1 MQLAE
6 VSIRRPVF
14 ATVLSLLIVLI
25 GAVSFN
31 RLTVREYPK
40 IDEPVV
46 TVSVRYAGASAEVI
60 ETQVT
65 KPLEDSIAGIDGVD
79 VITSIS
85 RADQGQI
92 SVRFRLEKD
101 ADSAAAEVRDR
112 TSRVRNRLPQSID
125 EPVIAKVEADA
136 FPVIQLAF
144 SSETL
149 TPLQINDL
157 VNRIVKPRLQ
167 TVTGVA
173 DVRIF
178 GERKYAMRVW
188 LDTDKLASYRL
199 TTQDVED
206 AIRRSNLELPAG
218 RIESQQREFS
228 VTSQTDLLRPAQFG
242 DITIKNVNGFS
253 VKVRDVARVQEGAA
267 DERTAVRLNGR
278 SAVAVGVIRQATAN
292 PLDLSRGVQDAIP
305 QLKNDLPSDVVI
317 DIANDNSVFIDR
329 SVKNVYSTIAE
340 AVVLVALVIFVFLRT
355 LRASI
360 IPIITIPVSLVGTF
374 ALMAL
379 AGFTINTLTLLALVL
394 AIGLVVDDAIVM
406 LENIYR
412 HIEEGMDPFS
422 AGIKGAREIGF
433 AIITMTATLVAVYA
447 PLAFTPGRT
456 GRLFVEFALALAG
469 AVVVSGFVAL
479 TLTPML
485 CTKLLRHN
493 PNPNRFDST
502 MEKVLTSVSDS
513 YGRLLRWIVTTRWTA
528 AGGTGDAASVSQQH
542 WGNRIRGAV
551 FQARWIVIGVM
562 LLSAL
567 SIFFIFPSMK
577 QELSPMEDRGV
588 VLANVTAPDGATL
601 DYTNRYAQQLEK
613 MGQPFKEFD
622 RIFANVGNPTV
633 AQASVVYRTVDW
645 NDRQRSTMDIAR
657 ELQPKFNALPGVNVF
672 SITPPSLGQGFRERP
687 LNFVIQTSDS
697 YQNLNAVVRQML
709 DEIAKNPGIVSPDVD
724 LRLNKPELRIEVER
738 DKAADL
744 GVTVEVVAKAIETLL
759 GGRNVTRYKRDAEQY
774 DVVVQTEASG
784 RSTPEDIDRIYV
796 RGRNDAMIPLSA
808 LVKVRESVSP
818 RELNHF
824 GQRRSV
830 SITASLAGDY
840 SLGEALTFMNQ
851 TAAKVLKTGYSTD
864 LNGTSRE
871 FRNSQGAL
879 AVVFVLALVFIFLVL
894 AAQFESFVDP
904 LVIMLSVP
912 LSMIGALL
920 ALKWTGGSLNVY
932 SQIGLITLVGLIT
945 KHGILI
951 VEFTNQLRGQ
961 GMEMIDAVVK
971 AATQRLRPIMM
982 TTGAMVL
989 GALPLALAKGA
1000 GAESRMQIGWVIV
1013 GGMSLG
1019 TLLTV
1024 FVVPTMYTLFAR
1036 SKVPGANKAEAS
1048 DGPATHA
1055 QHGGAPA
1062 VHAHGDL
1069 VAK

>member
-6 VSIRRPVF
+6 ISIRRPVF

-60 ETQVT
+60 ESQVT

-85 RADQGQI
+85 RAEQGQI
-92 SVRFRLEKD
+92 TVRFRLEKD

-112 TSRVRNRLPQSID
+112 TSRVRNRLPQAIE

-136 FPVIQLAF
+136 FPVIFMAF
-144 SSETL
+144 SSETQ
-149 TPLQINDL
+149 TQLQINDL
-157 VNRIVKPRLQ
+157 INRVVKSRLQ

-228 VTSQTDLLRPAQFG
+228 VTSQTDLIRPAQFG
-242 DITIKNVNGFS
+242 DIVVKNVNGFS
-253 VKVRDVARVQEGAA
+253 VKVRDVARVQEAA
-267 DERTAVRLNGR
+267 AEERTAVRLNGR
-278 SAVAVGVIRQATAN
+278 AAVAVGVIRQATAN
-292 PLDLSRGVQDAIP
+292 PLDLSKGVREAIP
-305 QLKNDLPSDVVI
+305 KLKADLPPGMQI

-329 SVKNVYSTIAE
+329 SVQNVYKTIAE
-340 AVVLVALVIFVFLRT
+340 AVILVALVIFVFLRT
-355 LRASI
+355 LRASL

-379 AGFTINTLTLLALVL
+379 AGFSINTLTLLALVL

-406 LENIYR
+406 LENIFR

-422 AGIKGAREIGF
+422 ASIKGAREIGF
-433 AIITMTATLVAVYA
+433 AVVTMTATLVAVYA

-479 TLTPML
+479 TLTPMM
-485 CTKLLRHN
+485 CSQLLKHN
-493 PNPNRFDST
+493 PKPNWFDRA
-502 MEKVLTSVSDS
+502 MEVLLTRMSDR
-513 YGRLLRWIVTTRWTA
+513 YGTALRWVVTARVPVSGSSLDKPGLGQRLKA
-528 AGGTGDAASVSQQH
+528 AVL
-542 WGNRIRGAV
+542 
-551 FQARWIVIGVM
+551 QARWLVVGVM
-562 LLSAL
+562 LACAGAL
-567 SIFFIFPSMK
+567 VLVFPTMK
-577 QELSPMEDRGV
+577 QELSPLEDRGV
-588 VLANVTAPDGATL
+588 ILANITAPDGATL
-601 DYTNRYAQQLEK
+601 DYTNRYAQAIEK
-613 MGQPFKEFD
+613 IGQPYKEFD

-633 AQASVVYRTVDW
+633 AQGSVVYRTVDW
-645 NDRQRSTMDIAR
+645 EDRKRTTLEMAR
-657 ELQPKFNALPGVNVF
+657 ELQPKFGGLPGVTVF
-672 SITPPSLGQGFRERP
+672 TITPPSLGQGFRERP
-687 LNFVIQTSDS
+687 VNFVIQTSDS
-697 YQNLNAVVRQML
+697 YQNLSAVARQMME
-709 DEIAKNPGIVSPDVD
+709 EIAKNPGIVSPDVD
-724 LRLNKPELRIEVER
+724 LRLNKPELRIEVVR

-744 GVTVEVVAKAIETLL
+744 GVSVEVVAKAVETVL

-774 DVVVQTEASG
+774 DVIVQTEARG
-784 RSTPEDIDRIYV
+784 RTTPEDIERIYV
-796 RGRNDAMIPLSA
+796 RGRNDTMIPLSA
-808 LVKVRESVSP
+808 LVKIRESVSP

-830 SITASLAGDY
+830 SITASLAPDY
-840 SLGEALTFMNQ
+840 SLGEALTFMDA
-851 TAAKVLKTGYSTD
+851 TAAKVLKTGYTTD

-871 FRNSQGAL
+871 FKNSQGAL
-879 AVVFVLALVFIFLVL
+879 VVVFVLALVFIFLVL

-912 LSMIGALL
+912 LSMIGALM
-920 ALKWTGGSLNVY
+920 ALKWSGGSLNVY

-951 VEFTNQLRGQ
+951 VEFTNQLRAG
-961 GMEMIDAVVK
+961 GMDMVDALIK
-971 AATQRLRPIMM
+971 ASSQRLRPILM

-989 GALPLALAKGA
+989 GAVPLALATGA
-1000 GAESRMQIGWVIV
+1000 GAESRVQIGWVIV
-1013 GGMSLG
+1013 GGMSFG
-1019 TLLTV
+1019 TLLTI

-1036 SKVPGANKAEAS
+1036 KAIPGAN
-1048 DGPATHA
+1048 TT
-1055 QHGGAPA
+1055 
-1062 VHAHGDL
+1062 
-1069 VAK
+1069 VAKEEPDSAMVHPEYIAK

>member
-6 VSIRRPVF
+6 ISIRRPVF
-14 ATVLSLLIVLI
+14 ATVLSLLIVLV

-60 ETQVT
+60 ESQVT

-85 RADQGQI
+85 RAEQGQI
-92 SVRFRLEKD
+92 TVRFRLEKD

-112 TSRVRNRLPQSID
+112 TSRVRNRLPQAIE
-125 EPVIAKVEADA
+125 EPVISKVEADA
-136 FPVIQLAF
+136 FPVIQVGF
-144 SSETL
+144 SSESL
-149 TPLQINDL
+149 SALEINDL

-188 LDTDKLASYRL
+188 LDSDKMASYRL

-218 RIESQQREFS
+218 RIESQQREFT
-228 VTSQTDLLRPAQFG
+228 VTSQTNLVRPGQFG
-242 DITIKNVNGFS
+242 DIVIKNVNDFS
-253 VKVRDVARVQEGAA
+253 VKVRDVARVEEGAA

-278 SAVAVGVIRQATAN
+278 PAVAVGVIRQATAN
-292 PLDLSRGVQDAIP
+292 PLDLSKGVRDVLPKLRA
-305 QLKNDLPSDVVI
+305 DLPADLRVE
-317 DIANDNSVFIDR
+317 IANDNSVFIAR
-329 SVKNVYSTIAE
+329 SVKNVYRTIVE
-340 AVVLVALVIFVFLRT
+340 AVLLVALVIFVFLRT
-355 LRASI
+355 MRASI
-360 IPIITIPVSLVGTF
+360 IPIVTIPVSLVGTF

-406 LENIYR
+406 LENIFR

-422 AGIKGAREIGF
+422 ASIKGAREIGF
-433 AIITMTATLVAVYA
+433 AVVTMTATLVAVYA

-479 TLTPML
+479 SLTPMM
-485 CTKLLRHN
+485 CSQLLRHN
-493 PNPNRFDST
+493 PKPNRFDRF
-502 MEKVLTSVSDS
+502 MERVLTTVSDR
-513 YGRLLRWIVTTRWTA
+513 YGNALRWVVTARFGSSKTA
-528 AGGTGDAASVSQQH
+528 ERGGFGGRVV
-542 WGNRIRGAV
+542 GFV
-551 FQARWIVIGVM
+551 LQARWLVVGVM
-562 LLSAL
+562 LLCAAAIAL
-567 SIFFIFPSMK
+567 IFPTMK
-577 QELSPMEDRGV
+577 QELSPLEDRGV
-588 VLANVTAPDGATL
+588 ILANVNAPDGATL
-601 DYTNRYAQQLEK
+601 EYTNRYAQALEE
-613 MGQPFKEFD
+613 MGKPFKEFD

-645 NDRQRSTMDIAR
+645 DKRTRSTIEMAR
-657 ELQPKFNALPGVNVF
+657 ELQPQFNALPGVTAF
-672 SITPPSLGQGFRERP
+672 PITPPSLGQGFRERP

-697 YQNLNAVVRQML
+697 YQNLNLVVRQML

-724 LRLNKPELRIEVER
+724 LRLNKPSLRIDIER

-744 GVTVEVVAKAIETLL
+744 GVSVEVVAKAIETLL

-774 DVVVQTEASG
+774 DVIVQTQASG
-784 RSTPEDIDRIYV
+784 RTTPEAIDRIYV
-796 RGRNDAMIPLSA
+796 RGKNDAMIPLSA
-808 LVKVRESVSP
+808 LVRVRESVSP

-830 SITASLAGDY
+830 SITASLSADY
-840 SLGEALTFMNQ
+840 SLSEALSFMNQ
-851 TAAKVLKTGYSTD
+851 TAGKVLKPGYSTD

-871 FRNSQGAL
+871 FKNSQGAL
-879 AVVFVLALVFIFLVL
+879 AIVFVLALVFIFLVL

-920 ALKWTGGSLNVY
+920 ALKWSGGSLNVY

-961 GMEMIDAVVK
+961 GMEMIDALVK
-971 AATQRLRPIMM
+971 ASAQRLRPILM

-989 GALPLALAKGA
+989 GAVPLALADGA
-1000 GAESRMQIGWVIV
+1000 GAESRRQIGWVIV

-1019 TLLTV
+1019 TLLTI

-1036 SKVPGANKAEAS
+1036 RAIPGANKK
-1048 DGPATHA
+1048 
-1055 QHGGAPA
+1055 
-1062 VHAHGDL
+1062 
-1069 VAK
+1069 VAKEQPDGHAVPPEYVAK

>member
-14 ATVLSLLIVLI
+14 ATVLSLLIVLV

-60 ETQVT
+60 ESQVT
-65 KPLEDSIAGIDGVD
+65 KPLEDSIAGIDAVD

-85 RADQGQI
+85 RADQAQI

-112 TSRVRNRLPQSID
+112 TSRVRNRLPQAIE

-136 FPVIQLAF
+136 FPVIQIAF
-144 SSETL
+144 SSESM

-188 LDTDKLASYRL
+188 LDTDRLAAYRL

-228 VTSQTDLLRPAQFG
+228 VTSQTDLVKPSQFG
-242 DITIKNVNGFS
+242 EIVIKNVNGFS

-292 PLDLSRGVQDAIP
+292 PLDLSKGVRDVIP
-305 QLKNDLPSDVVI
+305 RLRADLPPGILI

-329 SVKNVYSTIAE
+329 SVRNVYRTIAE
-340 AVVLVALVIFVFLRT
+340 AVGLVALVIFVFLRT
-355 LRASI
+355 LRASL
-360 IPIITIPVSLVGTF
+360 IPIVTIPVSLIGTF

-406 LENIYR
+406 LENIFR

-422 AGIKGAREIGF
+422 AGIRGAREIGF
-433 AIITMTATLVAVYA
+433 AVVTMTATLVAVYA

-485 CTKLLRHN
+485 CTQLLRHN
-493 PNPNRFDST
+493 PKPNLFDRT
-502 MEKVLTSVSDS
+502 MERVLTSTSDR
-513 YGRLLRWIVTTRWTA
+513 YGAVLRWLVTTRYQPAA
-528 AGGTGDAASVSQQH
+528 AGGMGQ
-542 WGNRIRGAV
+542 RIKGWV
-551 FQARWIVIGVM
+551 FQARWMVVAVM
-562 LLSAL
+562 LLSGLAIAL
-567 SIFFIFPSMK
+567 VFPSMK
-577 QELSPMEDRGV
+577 QELSPIEDRGV
-588 VLANVTAPDGATL
+588 ILANVNAPDGATL
-601 DYTNRYAQQLEK
+601 DYTNRYAQALEK
-613 MGQPFKEFD
+613 MGQSFKEFD

-645 NDRQRSTMDIAR
+645 DDRKRTTMEMAR
-657 ELQPKFNALPGVNVF
+657 ELQPKFNALPGVTAF
-672 SITPPSLGQGFRERP
+672 PITPPSLGQGFRERP

-697 YQNLNAVVRQML
+697 YQNLNTVVRQML

-744 GVTVEVVAKAIETLL
+744 GVSVEVVAKAIETLL

-774 DVVVQTEASG
+774 DVIVQTQASG

-796 RGRNDAMIPLSA
+796 RGRNDVVIPLSA

-830 SITASLAGDY
+830 SITASLTADY
-840 SLGEALTFMNQ
+840 SLGEALKFMDQ

-879 AVVFVLALVFIFLVL
+879 AIVFVLALVFIFLVL
-894 AAQFESFVDP
+894 AAQFESFIDP

-920 ALKWTGGSLNVY
+920 ALKWSGGSLNVY

-961 GMEMIDAVVK
+961 GMEMVDALVK
-971 AATQRLRPIMM
+971 ASSQRLRPILM

-989 GALPLALAKGA
+989 GAVPLALADGA
-1000 GAESRMQIGWVIV
+1000 GAESRIQIGWVIV

-1019 TLLTV
+1019 TLLTI
-1024 FVVPTMYTLFAR
+1024 FVVPTMYSLFAR
-1036 SKVPGANKAEAS
+1036 AKIPGANKAVVKDAK
-1048 DGPATHA
+1048 PH
-1055 QHGGAPA
+1055 HK
-1062 VHAHGDL
+1062 GDL

>member
-6 VSIRRPVF
+6 ISIRRPVF

-60 ETQVT
+60 ESQVT

-85 RADQGQI
+85 RADQAQI

-112 TSRVRNRLPQSID
+112 TSRVRNKLPQAIE

-144 SSETL
+144 SSESL
-149 TPLQINDL
+149 TALQINDL

-173 DVRIF
+173 DVRVF

-188 LDTDKLASYRL
+188 LDTDKLSAYKL

-206 AIRRSNLELPAG
+206 AITRSNLELPAG

-228 VTSQTDLLRPAQFG
+228 VTSQTDLVKPAQFAEVV
-242 DITIKNVNGFS
+242 IKNVNGFS
-253 VKVRDVARVQEGAA
+253 VKVKDVARVQEGAA
-267 DERTAVRLNGR
+267 DERSVVRLNGR

-292 PLDLSRGVQDAIP
+292 PLDLSKGVREAIP
-305 QLKNDLPSDVVI
+305 KLRADLPPDLLI

-329 SVKNVYSTIAE
+329 SVNNVYRTIGE
-340 AVVLVALVIFVFLRT
+340 AVLLVALVIFVFLRT

-360 IPIITIPVSLVGTF
+360 IPIITIPVSLIGTF

-406 LENIYR
+406 LENIFR
-412 HIEEGMDPFS
+412 HIEEGMDSFS

-433 AIITMTATLVAVYA
+433 AIVTMTATLVAVYA

-485 CTKLLRHN
+485 CTQLLKHK
-493 PNPNRFDST
+493 PKPNRFDRG
-502 MEKVLTSVSDS
+502 ME
-513 YGRLLRWIVTTRWTA
+513 RLLTGTSERYAAALRWVVTARFQPP
-528 AGGTGDAASVSQQH
+528 AGHRHIGQRVKGFVL
-542 WGNRIRGAV
+542 
-551 FQARWIVIGVM
+551 QARWIVIVVM
-562 LLSAL
+562 LFSGVGIAL
-567 SIFFIFPSMK
+567 VFPTMK

-588 VLANVTAPDGATL
+588 ILASVNAPDGATL
-601 DYTNRYAQQLEK
+601 DYTDRYAQALEK
-613 MGQPFKEFD
+613 IGQPFKEFD

-645 NDRQRSTMDIAR
+645 DERQRSTMDLAR
-657 ELQPKFNALPGVNVF
+657 ELQPRFNALPGVTAF
-672 SITPPSLGQGFRERP
+672 PITPPSLGQGFRERP

-709 DEIAKNPGIVSPDVD
+709 DEIAKNPGILSPDVD
-724 LRLNKPELRIEVER
+724 LRLNKPDLRIDVER

-744 GVTVEVVAKAIETLL
+744 GVSVQVVAKAIETLL

-774 DVVVQTEASG
+774 DVIVQTEAGG
-784 RSTPEDIDRIYV
+784 RTTPEDIDRIYV

-830 SITASLAGDY
+830 SITASLAPDY
-840 SLGEALTFMNQ
+840 SLGEALKFMDQ
-851 TAAKVLKTGYSTD
+851 TASKVLKTGYSTD

-871 FRNSQGAL
+871 FRSSQGAL
-879 AVVFVLALVFIFLVL
+879 AIVFVLALVFIFLVL
-894 AAQFESFVDP
+894 AAQFESFIDP

-920 ALKWTGGSLNVY
+920 ALKWSGGSLNVY

-961 GMEMIDAVVK
+961 GMDMIDALVK
-971 AATQRLRPIMM
+971 ASAQRLRPILM

-989 GALPLALAKGA
+989 GALPLALAHGA
-1000 GAESRMQIGWVIV
+1000 GAESRTQIGWVIV

-1024 FVVPTMYTLFAR
+1024 FVVPTMYALFAR
-1036 SKVPGANKAEAS
+1036 ATVPGANTTVVTELPKF
-1048 DGPATHA
+1048 
-1055 QHGGAPA
+1055 
-1062 VHAHGDL
+1062 

>member
-6 VSIRRPVF
+6 ISIRRPVF
-14 ATVLSLLIVLI
+14 ATVLSLLIVLV

-60 ETQVT
+60 ESQVT

-85 RADQGQI
+85 RAEQGQI
-92 SVRFRLEKD
+92 TVRFRLEKD

-112 TSRVRNRLPQSID
+112 TSRVRNRLPQAIE
-125 EPVIAKVEADA
+125 EPVISKVEADA
-136 FPVIQLAF
+136 FPVIQVGF
-144 SSETL
+144 SSESL
-149 TPLQINDL
+149 SALEINDL

-173 DVRIF
+173 DVRVF

-188 LDTDKLASYRL
+188 LDSDKMASYRL

-218 RIESQQREFS
+218 RIESQQREFT
-228 VTSQTDLLRPAQFG
+228 VTSQTNLVRPGQFG
-242 DITIKNVNGFS
+242 DIVIRNVSGFS

-278 SAVAVGVIRQATAN
+278 PAVAVGVIRQATAN
-292 PLDLSRGVQDAIP
+292 PLDLSKGVRDVLPKLRA
-305 QLKNDLPSDVVI
+305 DLPADLRVE
-317 DIANDNSVFIDR
+317 IANDNSVFIDR
-329 SVKNVYSTIAE
+329 SVKNVYRTIAE
-340 AVVLVALVIFVFLRT
+340 AVLLVALVIFVFLRT
-355 LRASI
+355 VRASI
-360 IPIITIPVSLVGTF
+360 IPIVTIPVSLVGTF

-406 LENIYR
+406 LENIFR

-422 AGIKGAREIGF
+422 ASIKGAREIGF
-433 AIITMTATLVAVYA
+433 AVVTMTATLVAVYA

-479 TLTPML
+479 TLTPMM
-485 CTKLLRHN
+485 CSQLLRHN
-493 PNPNRFDST
+493 PKPNRFDRF
-502 MEKVLTSVSDS
+502 MERVLTSVSDR
-513 YGRLLRWIVTTRWTA
+513 YGNALRWVVTARFGSSKA
-528 AGGTGDAASVSQQH
+528 AGRSGFGSRLAGFAL
-542 WGNRIRGAV
+542 
-551 FQARWIVIGVM
+551 QARWLVVAVM
-562 LLSAL
+562 LFCAAAIAL
-567 SIFFIFPSMK
+567 IFPTMK
-577 QELSPMEDRGV
+577 QELSPLEDRGV
-588 VLANVTAPDGATL
+588 ILANVNAPDGATL
-601 DYTNRYAQQLEK
+601 EYTNRYAQALEE
-613 MGQPFKEFD
+613 MGKPFKEFD

-645 NDRQRSTMDIAR
+645 DKRTRSTIEMAR
-657 ELQPKFNALPGVNVF
+657 ELQPKFNALPGVTAF
-672 SITPPSLGQGFRERP
+672 PITPPSLGQGFRERP
-687 LNFVIQTSDS
+687 LNFVVQTSDS
-697 YQNLNAVVRQML
+697 YQNLSLVVRQML

-724 LRLNKPELRIEVER
+724 LRLNKPSLRIDIER

-744 GVTVEVVAKAIETLL
+744 GVSVEVVAKAIETLL

-774 DVVVQTEASG
+774 DVIVQTQASG

-796 RGRNDAMIPLSA
+796 RGKNDAMIPLSA

-830 SITASLAGDY
+830 SITASLSADY

-851 TAAKVLKTGYSTD
+851 AAGKVLKPGYSTD

-871 FRNSQGAL
+871 FKNSQGAL
-879 AVVFVLALVFIFLVL
+879 AIVFVLALVFIFLVL

-912 LSMIGALL
+912 LSLIGALL
-920 ALKWTGGSLNVY
+920 ALKWSGGSLNVY

-961 GMEMIDAVVK
+961 GMEMIDALVK
-971 AATQRLRPIMM
+971 ASAQRLRPILM

-989 GALPLALAKGA
+989 GAVPLALADGA
-1000 GAESRMQIGWVIV
+1000 GAESRRQIGWVIV

-1019 TLLTV
+1019 TLLTI

-1036 SKVPGANKAEAS
+1036 RKIPGANKK
-1048 DGPATHA
+1048 
-1055 QHGGAPA
+1055 
-1062 VHAHGDL
+1062 
-1069 VAK
+1069 VAKEQPDDPMLHPDYVAK

>member
-1 MQLAE
+1 MLLAE

-14 ATVLSLLIVLI
+14 ATVLSLLIVLV

-60 ETQVT
+60 ESQVT
-65 KPLEDSIAGIDGVD
+65 KPLEDSIAGIDAVD

-85 RADQGQI
+85 RADQAQI

-112 TSRVRNRLPQSID
+112 TSRVRNRLPQAIE

-136 FPVIQLAF
+136 FPVIQIAF
-144 SSETL
+144 SSESM

-188 LDTDKLASYRL
+188 LDTDRLAAYRL

-228 VTSQTDLLRPAQFG
+228 VTSQTDLVKPSQFG
-242 DITIKNVNGFS
+242 EIVIKNVNGFS
-253 VKVRDVARVQEGAA
+253 VKVRDVARVQEGPA

-292 PLDLSRGVQDAIP
+292 PLDLSKGVRDVIP
-305 QLKNDLPSDVVI
+305 RLRADLPPGMLI

-329 SVKNVYSTIAE
+329 SVRNVYRTITE
-340 AVVLVALVIFVFLRT
+340 AVALVALVIFVFLRT
-355 LRASI
+355 LRASL
-360 IPIITIPVSLVGTF
+360 IPIVTIPVSLIGTF

-406 LENIYR
+406 LENIFR

-422 AGIKGAREIGF
+422 AGVKGAREIGF
-433 AIITMTATLVAVYA
+433 AVVTMTATLVAVYA

-485 CTKLLRHN
+485 CTQLLRHN
-493 PNPNRFDST
+493 PKPNLFDRT
-502 MEKVLTSVSDS
+502 MERVLTSTSDR
-513 YGRLLRWIVTTRWTA
+513 YAAVLRWLVTTRYQPE
-528 AGGTGDAASVSQQH
+528 AGGGMGQ
-542 WGNRIRGAV
+542 RIKGWV
-551 FQARWIVIGVM
+551 FQARWMVVAVM
-562 LLSAL
+562 LLSGLAIAL
-567 SIFFIFPSMK
+567 VFPSMK
-577 QELSPMEDRGV
+577 QELSPIEDRGV
-588 VLANVTAPDGATL
+588 ILANVNAPDGATL
-601 DYTNRYAQQLEK
+601 DYTNRYAQALEK
-613 MGQPFKEFD
+613 MGQSFKEFD

-645 NDRQRSTMDIAR
+645 DDRKRTTMEMAR
-657 ELQPKFNALPGVNVF
+657 ELQPKFNALPGVTAF
-672 SITPPSLGQGFRERP
+672 PITPPSLGQGFRERP

-697 YQNLNAVVRQML
+697 YQNLNTVVRQML

-744 GVTVEVVAKAIETLL
+744 GVSVEVVAKAIETLL

-774 DVVVQTEASG
+774 DVIVQTEASG

-796 RGRNDAMIPLSA
+796 RGRNDVVIPLSA
-808 LVKVRESVSP
+808 LVKVHESVSP

-830 SITASLAGDY
+830 SITASLAADY
-840 SLGEALTFMNQ
+840 SLGDALKFMDQ
-851 TAAKVLKTGYSTD
+851 TATKVLKTGYSTD

-871 FRNSQGAL
+871 FKNSQGAL
-879 AVVFVLALVFIFLVL
+879 AIVFVLALVFIFLVL

-920 ALKWTGGSLNVY
+920 ALKWSGGSLNVY

-961 GMEMIDAVVK
+961 GMEMIDALVK
-971 AATQRLRPIMM
+971 ASSQRLRPILM

-989 GALPLALAKGA
+989 GAMPLAMAHGA
-1000 GAESRMQIGWVIV
+1000 GAESRIQIGWVIV

-1019 TLLTV
+1019 TLLTI
-1024 FVVPTMYTLFAR
+1024 FVVPTMYSLFAR
-1036 SKVPGANKAEAS
+1036 AKIPGANKAVVK
-1048 DGPATHA
+1048 D
-1055 QHGGAPA
+1055 A
-1062 VHAHGDL
+1062 VSHHKGDL